1 MPEYIINTDELAA
14 KLLSLP
20 EAARSSYAMN
30 SLRDLHT
37 EKRMEPWA
45 KKLVPAYTEK
55 KGASIGG
62 YSPAF
67 LQFWEAYPPRNGTRT
82 GKAPAMKAWKKV
94 KGITEA
100 ELLKVC
106 LASLEWQKQDESW
119 VKDNGTF
126 IPMATTYINQRRWE
140 DEGNTPDDWEEYTD
154 MNGAAKRRRKK

>member
-1 MPEYIINTDELAA
+1 MPKFIIDTDLLLDDLRSKEL
-14 KLLSLP
+14 
-20 EAARSSYAMN
+20 
-30 SLRDLHT
+30 T
-37 EKRMEPWA
+37 EKQECIMIGLRAAIKGVLVVPWLSEVEVKA
-45 KKLVPAYTEK
+45 K

-67 LQFWEAYPPRNGTRT
+67 LKFWEAYPPRNGTRT

-94 KGITEA
+94 KGISEA

-106 LASLEWQKQDESW
+106 LSALEWQKQDESW

-140 DEGNTPDDWEEYTD
+140 DEGNSPDDWEEYTD
-154 MNGAAKRRRKK
+154 MNGALKRRRKT